1 MSINIP
7 DHYTISF
14 STNVML
20 LLQEKGSKLRMCVSE
35 GSYTGKQASPVDQ
48 IGSVEMLDVTNRF
61 APMGRVDV
69 SLDRRW
75 VTPSDFDLPQLIDTF
90 DKLRLLTDPESS
102 YTQNAVFAAGRK
114 MDRLIILAF
123 LAAAKTG
130 EQGATS
136 TSFGN
141 AVSGRNQVTVSFG
154 ATNSKLTVAK
164 LLDIKRQMRANS
176 VDFDVEEVYCGL
188 TAADEASL
196 LNEIQIISSDFN
208 GGDRPVLKDGKVQRF
223 LGINFVYCEMVETVA
238 GKGLGVAPT
247 GGTANTNLAEI
258 PVWCKSGMH
267 LGIWNDITTSISRR
281 NDLRGEPWQ
290 SYVTATFGATRLEEN
305 KVYNVE
311 SYRA

>member
-1 MSINIP
+1 MSVNLP

-35 GSYTGKQASPVDQ
+35 GSYTGKLASPVDQ
-48 IGSVEMLDVTNRF
+48 VGAVEMQDVTNRF
-61 APMGRVDV
+61 APMGRVDAAV
-69 SLDRRW
+69 DRRW

-114 MDRLIILAF
+114 IDRLILLATTGT
-123 LAAAKTG
+123 AKTG

-136 TSFGN
+136 TSFTAGN
-141 AVSGRNQVTVSFG
+141 EVDVATGG
-154 ATNSKLTVAK
+154 ANSKLNVAK
-164 LLDIKRQMRANS
+164 LLDVKRLMRKQA
-176 VDFDVEEVYCGL
+176 VDFDIEEVYCPL
-188 TAADEASL
+188 TAADEAAL
-196 LNEIQIISSDFN
+196 LNEIQIISNEFN

-223 LGINFVYCEMVETVA
+223 LGINFVYCELTETVMA
-238 GKGLGVAPT
+238 G
-247 GGTANTNLAEI
+247 TNEVTV
-258 PVWCKSGMH
+258 PVWAKSGMH
-267 LGIWNDITTSISRR
+267 LGIWNDIQTSISKR

-290 SYVTATFGATRLEEN
+290 SYVTATFGASRLEEN
-305 KVYNVE
+305 KVYAIE